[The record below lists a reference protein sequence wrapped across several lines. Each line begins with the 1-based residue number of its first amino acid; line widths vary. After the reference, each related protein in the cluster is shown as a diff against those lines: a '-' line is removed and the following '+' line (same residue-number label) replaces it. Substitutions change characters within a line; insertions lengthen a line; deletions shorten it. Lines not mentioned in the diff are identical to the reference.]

1 MYNVVVKFPGNRPP
15 LHIGELG
22 RRLGVSDHVIRARQ
36 NRCGLPQPVR
46 SPGGF
51 RLYSEADEWR
61 LHRMQAYLANG
72 ALSAAEAAR
81 AALSGDASTPPG
93 RTAGPSLA
101 SAGKGLSAAPR
112 QALDAFD
119 EPARLIA
126 GDPVTEA
133 GRAGWSR

>member
-1 MYNVVVKFPGNRPP
+1 VLFVRSPGNRP
-15 LHIGELG
+15 LLRIGELSQ
-22 RRLGVSDHVIRARQ
+22 RLGMSDHVLRAWE
-36 NRCGLPQPVR
+36 NRYGLPQPTR

-51 RLYSEADEWR
+51 RLYSEADERR

-72 ALSAAEAAR
+72 LSMAEAAR

-93 RTAGPSLA
+93 GAARPSLA
-101 SAGKGLSAAPR
+101 SAGNRLSAASR
-112 QALDAFD
+112 QALDASG

-133 GRAGWSR
+133 ERAGWSR